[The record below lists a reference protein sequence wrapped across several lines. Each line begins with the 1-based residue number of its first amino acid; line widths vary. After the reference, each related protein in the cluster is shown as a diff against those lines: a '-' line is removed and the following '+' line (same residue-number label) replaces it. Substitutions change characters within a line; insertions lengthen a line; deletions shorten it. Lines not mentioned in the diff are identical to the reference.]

1 MSKVSFEKQL
11 NRKHTDLAIAEAFD
25 VTSSSSLSSF
35 GGIKLRNNSFEK
47 VNSWLAFGPD
57 GQDAGCQ
64 LKKQDFEPN
73 KGDIVRNYDF
83 PPLKNK
89 VQTLFKYGE
98 YSVFAK
104 WHVLVEGD
112 FVQCRVEEEAQKSLK
127 RKTYS
132 LRDVR
137 TLALTKNWLV
147 MCQMNRMYL
156 VERDGIVPAGISLQ
170 VCRLVPL
177 KYLRVC
183 VSRPAQRIIGIQNQN
198 GLLKEYQLVDCP
210 GPNESDPFIAWR
222 QVIGSIQ
229 PKHNDDKLFLTL
241 QMFERW
247 SRQHSCRVT
256 VYPGNNKQSDTSL
269 PDWQVKQEEA
279 APPIPSPT
287 SSPSPP
293 SPPRQPTPPPPP
305 REPTPPPEYTDTES
319 SYIIG
324 IQASVG
330 RIDSMTLS
338 NKSDEVEGIET
349 SFGPSTPMSLL
360 KNKDAPHP
368 SSATS
373 QTNILSDGNKKRR
386 RSVKEVFRMGFF
398 LSKKN
403 KKRHSLSL
411 APGSTQLEPV
421 AVTPPPNLRTYNRRM
436 SRLDM
441 NEPIEDVFAGI
452 KFATIEK
459 NSSDD
464 DTRDASDDDIHSH
477 EDDIEDP
484 DVILASLLQQQ
495 CSANEEKTAQDND
508 LLTFEELPEESQ
520 NYFEKRSQNN
530 TWDDLT

>member
-1 MSKVSFEKQL
+1 MPYVRQIHSPSVFRDNDDVFVYDDITARRQSSTTSSTEDCARSSISSAPDIFHRALSRRKTLAELEELEFNLPALPVDEDIEDDDEPSQFCFTRSYDASRGKPKVQRRIFGVDRTVSLTEIRSARKVPLAKTKSPTGNKSEIIRERLKKVSENGHSKFCEIITVEDQ
-11 NRKHTDLAIAEAFD
+11 
-25 VTSSSSLSSF
+25 
-35 GGIKLRNNSFEK
+35 
-47 VNSWLAFGPD
+47 
-57 GQDAGCQ
+57 
-64 LKKQDFEPN
+64 
-73 KGDIVRNYDF
+73 IV
-83 PPLKNK
+83 
-89 VQTLFKYGE
+89 
-98 YSVFAK
+98 
-104 WHVLVEGD
+104 
-112 FVQCRVEEEAQKSLK
+112 
-127 RKTYS
+127 
-132 LRDVR
+132 
-137 TLALTKNWLV
+137 ALDS
-147 MCQMNRMYL
+147 
-156 VERDGIVPAGISLQ
+156 DGISKPWMRKSSATSD
-170 VCRLVPL
+170 
-177 KYLRVC
+177 
-183 VSRPAQRIIGIQNQN
+183 
-198 GLLKEYQLVDCP
+198 QL
-210 GPNESDPFIAWR
+210 G
-222 QVIGSIQ
+222 
-229 PKHNDDKLFLTL
+229 KLAMEF
-241 QMFERW
+241 FNSNNRE
-247 SRQHSCRVT
+247 VT
-256 VYPGNNKQSDTSL
+256 VYPGNDKQSDTSL